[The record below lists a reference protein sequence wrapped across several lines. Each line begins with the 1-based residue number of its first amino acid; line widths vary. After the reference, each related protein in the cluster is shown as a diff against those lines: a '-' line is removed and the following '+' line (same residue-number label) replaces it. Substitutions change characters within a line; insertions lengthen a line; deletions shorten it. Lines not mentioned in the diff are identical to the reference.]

1 MGRRGSNY
9 KILIIIGGL
18 LGIFS
23 VLSYYLSESLGA
35 WWQVTFEFW
44 SLEKNHYINAFG
56 YSDDRQILG
65 NLGTFAGVLF
75 LLGSFLAII
84 SASKESKGFGILSAF
99 LMFAGIGLFLY
110 ALSEWEDF
118 ERLLDILEF
127 LSGEEYNVFY
137 GSHKG
142 LSWGL
147 STGFF
152 MGTIAA
158 LIVLLSSLK
167 MD

>member
-1 MGRRGSNY
+1 MGRKSGSY
-9 KILIIIGGL
+9 KWIVILGGF

-44 SLEKNHYINAFG
+44 RFERNAYINAFG

-65 NLGTFAGVLF
+65 NLGLFAGVVF

-84 SASKESKGFGILSAF
+84 VISKDSKGLGILSF
-99 LMFAGIGLFLY
+99 LLMFAGIALFLY

-118 ERLLDILEF
+118 NRVLGVLEF
-127 LSGEEYNVFY
+127 LSGEEYSIFY
-137 GSHKG
+137 GSYG
-142 LSWGL
+142 NLTWGL
-147 STGFF
+147 GIGFF

-158 LIVLLSSLK
+158 IFVLIGAIK